1 MTRHRLPFAALI
13 VLAAAGCGQPSQKP
27 AREPGK
33 AGEPTAAP
41 TAAPRLRALVAGEKH
56 FCALRGDG
64 RVLCWGHNE
73 DFQGG
78 NVDDLAIATPRLVE
92 GITGATRIAAG
103 GRATCAIVGDGS
115 LTCWGEG
122 RWKTPRVVPLPG
134 KARDVALGGD
144 TIVVEVDAG
153 QGNSTLFGGTLRR
166 IDQLVPFRDGHRPRA
181 IKSIFVCGQTLP
193 APGSP
198 VCRSSIETIP
208 APAGATAIDDD
219 GCFLGPKG
227 RACPVEEKLYL
238 DDFSDAP
245 PAWRRHFEARP
256 PLFAVAHELGSE
268 VGCGGFP
275 DGRIECHGIGDRG
288 QFGDGRFGEP
298 SPPAPVAGLAD
309 VVQVRLSA
317 DVDKDHPMACARTR
331 GGAVSCW
338 VIGETAPMA
347 LPIQDALD
355 ITVNLV
361 RVVALRRDGSVV
373 EISLDL
379 HEGNKLVAGAPTPLQ
394 GPLAKR
400 RYASLVDSPV
410 PGAITPEGQLV
421 QTRCP
426 IRGDACVSAY
436 DAKSIRARAAGWDM
450 NRFYACV
457 LDDKGAVR
465 CRVNDTDVGILGDGR
480 VTAKGAFDA
489 KTKRFVMAEGTAA
502 LPGPATQVAAAVAH
516 ACARLQTGELRCWG
530 EDLYGALGNGGPR
543 LPQGAAENEPARVSA
558 TPVAPVGLGKV
569 LDVAASRSATCA
581 VDEGNSVWCWGQTS
595 VIPASATGQTPVR
608 LDLPKATS
616 VAMSHAA
623 VCIITQKGEVVC
635 QRGSAPGRPKDR
647 KSSFR
652 LPE

>member
-1 MTRHRLPFAALI
+1 MTRYRLPLFALI
-13 VLAAAGCGQPSQKP
+13 ALVAVGCGQASQKP
-27 AREPGK
+27 ARAAGA
-33 AGEPTAAP
+33 AGEPIVAP
-41 TAAPRLRALVAGEKH
+41 PAAPRLRALAAGEQH

-64 RVLCWGHNE
+64 RVLCWGNNE
-73 DFQGG
+73 DFQAGD
-78 NVDDLAIATPRLVE
+78 VDDQAIGTPWLVE
-92 GITGATRIAAG
+92 GIAGATRIAAG
-103 GRATCAIVGDGS
+103 GRATCAVLGDGS
-115 LTCWGEG
+115 LTCWGNG
-122 RWKTPRVVPLPG
+122 LWRAPRVVPLPG

-144 TIVVEVDAG
+144 TIVVEVEAG
-153 QGNSTLFGGTLRR
+153 PGNSTLFGGTLGRVEK
-166 IDQLVPFRDGHRPRA
+166 LVPFRDGNRPRA

-193 APGSP
+193 APGAP

-219 GCFLGPKG
+219 GCFIGPKG
-227 RACPVEEKLYL
+227 RACPVEDKLHL
-238 DDFSDAP
+238 DGFSDAP
-245 PAWRRHFEARP
+245 PAWRRHFETRP
-256 PLFAVAHELGSE
+256 PLFAVAHFFGSD
-268 VGCGGFP
+268 VGCGGYP

-309 VVQVRLSA
+309 VAQVRLSA
-317 DVDKDHPMACARTR
+317 DVDKNHPIACARTR

-338 VIGETAPMA
+338 VVGETAPIA

-361 RVVALRRDGSVV
+361 RVVALRRDGTVV
-373 EISLDL
+373 EIPLDL
-379 HEGNKLVAGAPTPLQ
+379 HEGSRLVAGAAAPLK

-400 RYASLVDSPV
+400 RYASLVDSGV

-426 IRGDACVSAY
+426 GSGNACVSTY
-436 DAKSIRARAAGWDM
+436 DVKSIRARAAGWDM
-450 NRFYACV
+450 DRTYACV
-457 LDDKGAVR
+457 LDDKGAIQ
-465 CRVNDTDVGILGDGR
+465 CRVNDTEVGILGDGR
-480 VTAKGAFDA
+480 VVAKGAYDA
-489 KTKRFVMAEGTAA
+489 AKRFVMAEGRAA
-502 LPGPATQVAAAVAH
+502 LPGPAAQVAAAVAH
-516 ACARLQTGELRCWG
+516 VCARLQTGELRCWG

-543 LPQGAAENEPARVSA
+543 LPKGAAANEPGRVSA
-558 TPVAPVGLGKV
+558 TPVAPVGIGKV
-569 LDVAASRSATCA
+569 LDVAASTSATCA
-581 VDEGNSVWCWGQTS
+581 LDEENAVWCWGQTS
-595 VIPASATGQTPVR
+595 VIPASSSGQTPVR

-635 QRGSAPGRPKDR
+635 QRDRAPGRPKDR